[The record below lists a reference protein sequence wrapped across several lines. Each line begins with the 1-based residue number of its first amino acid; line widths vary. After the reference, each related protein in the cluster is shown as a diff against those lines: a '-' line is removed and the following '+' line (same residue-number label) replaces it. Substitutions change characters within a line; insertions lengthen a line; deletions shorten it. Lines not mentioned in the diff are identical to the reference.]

1 MKKYKLRTVLVLV
14 LSVIAVVGIVSAE
27 KLILINGAGAT
38 FPYPLYSKW
47 FYEYAKIDPTVNFN
61 YQSIGSGGGI
71 RQITVKTVDFGATDG
86 PMTDQQLKEAPG
98 EILHIPMVAGAVVV
112 TYNISGISEKLNFSP
127 DVTADIFLGKI
138 TKWNDK
144 RFVKD
149 NPGVNLPDK
158 KIVVVHRSDGSGT
171 TYIFVDYL
179 CEVSKEWKNKVG
191 KGTSVSWP
199 VGLGGKGNEG
209 VAGLVKQTPYSIGY
223 VELAYAIKNNLGY
236 GAVKNKAGKF
246 IVPSLKSTTAAIAS
260 KIYSMPS
267 DFRVSLV
274 NPDETDAY
282 PIAGFTWILVYKNQT
297 DKVKGEKLVRLL
309 NWAITDGQKY
319 ADDLFYA
326 GLPLNIVTQIQQ
338 KLKEITY

>member
-1 MKKYKLRTVLVLV
+1 MSLMFVISFANISLAGKLL
-14 LSVIAVVGIVSAE
+14 
-27 KLILINGAGAT
+27 LINGAGAT

-47 FYEYAKIDPTVNFN
+47 FYEYAKIDTSVNFN

-71 RQITVKTVDFGATDG
+71 RQITVQTVDFGATDG

-98 EILHIPMVAGAVVV
+98 AILHIPMVAGAVVV
-112 TYNISGISEKLNFSP
+112 TYNIAGIDEKLKFSP
-127 DVTADIFLGKI
+127 DVITDIFMGNI

-144 RFVKD
+144 RIAQD
-149 NPGVNLPDK
+149 NPGVRLPDN
-158 KIVVVHRSDGSGT
+158 KIIVVHRSDGSGT

-179 CEVSKEWKNKVG
+179 CEVSSEWKNKVG

-223 VELAYAIKNNLGY
+223 VELAYAIKSNLEY
-236 GAVKNKAGKF
+236 GAIKNKTGKF
-246 IVPSLKSTTAAIAS
+246 IVPSLQSITASISS
-260 KIYSMPS
+260 KANSMPS

-274 NPDETDAY
+274 NSGGIDTY
-282 PIAGFTWILVYKNQT
+282 PISGFTWILVYKNQT
-297 DKVKGEKLVRLL
+297 DKIKGEKLVRFL

-319 ADDLFYA
+319 AADLFYA
-326 GLPLNIVTQIQQ
+326 GLPLNIVTKIQQ

>member
-1 MKKYKLRTVLVLV
+1 MKKLRIVLVTV
-14 LSVIAVVGIVSAE
+14 LSVIAVASISLAG

-38 FPYPLYSKW
+38 FPYPIYSKW
-47 FYEYAKIDPTVNFN
+47 FYEYAKIDPSVNFN

-71 RQITVKTVDFGATDG
+71 RQITVKTVDFGASDG
-86 PMTDQQLKEAPG
+86 PMTDKQLKEAPA

-112 TYNISGISEKLNFSP
+112 TYNIPKISKQINFSP
-127 DVTADIFLGKI
+127 AVIADIFLGKI

-144 RFVKD
+144 GLVKD
-149 NPGVNLPDK
+149 NPTVNLPDK
-158 KIVVVHRSDGSGT
+158 KIIVVHRSDGSGT

-179 CEVSKEWKNKVG
+179 CEISKEWKTKVG
-191 KGTSVSWP
+191 KGTSVNWP

-209 VAGLVKQTPYSIGY
+209 VSGLVKQTPYSIGY

-236 GAVKNKAGKF
+236 GTVKNKAGKF
-246 IVPSLKSTTAAIAS
+246 IVPSLQSTTAAISS
-260 KIYSMPS
+260 KTSGMPS

-274 NPDETDAY
+274 NPNGADAY

-297 DKVKGEKLVRLL
+297 DKNKGEKIVRFL

-319 ADDLFYA
+319 AADLFYA

-338 KLKEITY
+338 KLKGITY